1 MQENNNLKKLKLVP
15 KKPGVYIMKNVDNR
29 VIYVGKAKILYNRL
43 AQYFIG
49 TPKDNKT
56 MQMVNNVAEFDYI
69 ITNSEKDA
77 LILESNLIKKYNPKY
92 NILLKDDKTY
102 PFIKIDMKNEFPF
115 LSLVRKTQKDSNKYY
130 GPFLNA
136 NVVNEIIDMISKEY
150 KIRVCKSDLTKPKK
164 RECLNFHIGYC
175 SAPCT
180 RNIEATDYK
189 KNLYNAIEALD
200 SGLKNM
206 LPRLKNAMQRYSDEL
221 DFENAGVIRDKIKI
235 IEKFA
240 EKHQV
245 VTVKKIDL
253 DVIFF
258 YFTKDIT
265 AVFIIEVRKGI
276 INDKKAYTF
285 LEKSD
290 ISDETIIS
298 SFLEQ
303 YYIIKNQATKRI
315 VLDTNLDYKLD
326 YDILTENLNIDEGKV
341 VKVSQGR
348 GKFSKNLLSMAKENA
363 IEAIKL
369 RLEAKIDDQLFLLK
383 EKLNLYSMPIR
394 IESYDISNTTGS
406 NSVGVMT
413 VFENGIPTKKEKRTF
428 AIKGKNGSDDYAS
441 IYEVL
446 DRRLRNFIDGTAG
459 FENRP
464 DLIFVDGGKGQ
475 VKMGKMVTENY
486 HLDIPIFGLVKDNK
500 HKTKDITDGYKV
512 YNIRENRELFTFI
525 SKIQEETH
533 KNAITYHKKKNT
545 LTATQSELISIPKVG
560 KQSISRLYK
569 HFKTISNIKSA
580 TVLELSEVVSRE
592 AAQNIFYHFNKK

>member
-1 MQENNNLKKLKLVP
+1 MQENKNKEKLKLVP

-49 TPKDNKT
+49 TPRDQKT

-77 LILESNLIKKYNPKY
+77 LILEANLIKKYNPKY

-102 PFIKIDMKNEFPF
+102 PFIQIDMKTTYPY
-115 LSLVRKTQKDSNKYY
+115 LSLVRKTHKDSNKYY

-136 NVVNEIIDMISKEY
+136 NIVNEIIDIVSKEY
-150 KIRVCKSDLTKPKK
+150 KIRSCKFDLTKPKK

-175 SAPCT
+175 TAPCT
-180 RNIEATDYK
+180 RNISLEEYK
-189 KNLYNAIEALD
+189 KNLSLAVEALD
-200 SGLKNM
+200 SGLRNI
-206 LPRLKNAMQRYSDEL
+206 LPRLKKNMQKFSDEL
-221 DFENAGVIRDKIKI
+221 DFENASIIRDKIKT

-245 VTVKKIDL
+245 VTVKKVDL
-253 DVIFF
+253 DVIYF
-258 YFTKDIT
+258 YDTKDIT
-265 AVFIIEVRKGI
+265 AVFVIEVRKGI
-276 INDKKAYTF
+276 INDKKSYTF
-285 LEKSD
+285 LETGD
-290 ISDETIIS
+290 ISNEEIIL

-303 YYIIKNQATKRI
+303 YYLIKNETTKRI
-315 VLDTNLDYKLD
+315 VLDTNLDFKLN
-326 YDILTENLNIDEGKV
+326 YDFLTESLNIDDGKNI
-341 VKVSQGR
+341 KVSIGR
-348 GKFSKNLLSMAKENA
+348 GKFSKNLLAMAKENA
-363 IEAIKL
+363 IDAIKL
-369 RLEAKIDDQLFLLK
+369 RLETKIDDQLFFLK

-394 IESYDISNTTGS
+394 IESFDISNTAGS
-406 NSVGVMT
+406 NPVGVMT
-413 VFENGIPTKKEKRTF
+413 VFENGVPIKKEKRTF
-428 AIKGKNGSDDYAS
+428 AIKGMNGSDDYAS

-446 DRRLRNFIDGTAG
+446 DRRLRNFVDGTAG

-475 VKMGKMVTENY
+475 VKMGKMAISNY
-486 HLDIPIFGLVKDNK
+486 DLDIPVFGLVKDNK
-500 HKTKDITDGYKV
+500 HKTKDITDGYKDF
-512 YNIRENRELFTFI
+512 NIRENRELFTFI
-525 SKIQEETH
+525 SKIQDETH

-560 KQSISRLYK
+560 KQGILKLYQ

-580 TVLELSEVVSRE
+580 TVSELSQAVSKT
-592 AAQNIFYHFNKK
+592 AAQNVFDYFNKK